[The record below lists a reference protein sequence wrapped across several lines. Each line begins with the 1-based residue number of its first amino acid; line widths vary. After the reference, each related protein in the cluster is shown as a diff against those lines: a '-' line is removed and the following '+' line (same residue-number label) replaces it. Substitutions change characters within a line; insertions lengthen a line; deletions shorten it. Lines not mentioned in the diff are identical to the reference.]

1 MITAIKN
8 ANYSFL
14 FQDASE
20 ELVRL
25 HFANK
30 LGENSLTDLELD
42 YLLVKGE
49 DGQPLKDKDGNY
61 VVNRFTSLEQYFTR
75 IGTLVAHAEHPI
87 KYLMLPLDEPCVE
100 VDANTRNITIP
111 KEFKNRVVSV
121 QGDVIAETL
130 FLRIDR
136 YFDSMDFLET
146 EAYIQWEVKNGG
158 KQGASRIPYID
169 YESEHAK
176 GKLILVWPL
185 TGAVTEKDG
194 DVSFSLR
201 FLKRKGD
208 QVVYSW
214 NSATATIAIQKA
226 LKSDFDYTEF
236 DDGSLLFKQA
246 IENSK
251 HTSEKE
257 DPDSPA
263 FFEYVLLDAPEKNAI
278 THLRADN
285 TLSMHGQAAIE
296 DQGRLTYAWKYTG
309 LGGTPVAES
318 PAIVGAKAAA
328 FKETTDTAMDV
339 EKHKVYYLEN
349 SDAQPYGYE
358 QIKNADE
365 FEAAVLAGE
374 KIFERHATLT
384 IASDKGPV
392 EDRLDVTGKYELIAT
407 NKLGFNSN
415 DTILAVTIPGP
426 IQPTYTSG
434 DENKGLHATGTFIV
448 DGAFKEFDETDKP
461 TIPGLQISV
470 VNDKAPASAYQSM
483 TYVWERNVA
492 NDSEEGTWEVVK
504 TNVYDNSTE
513 GKIGKADDVL
523 ELEAENMAPGWYRVI
538 TTSMLNRDKKS
549 EPSNIARVT
558 NLPVA
563 PQLTFPFSDAAD
575 NIDMVDADS
584 AEFQNR
590 QVVLNVATVE
600 GCYPAPIELNSD
612 ELIYEW
618 RVEQTPIEE
627 GADGFSGLGTATLT
641 IDGTKF
647 KSEYMNIDCLVSNKL
662 NGRISGASRSGIFMV
677 SF

>member
-14 FQDASE
+14 FQEASE

-25 HFANK
+25 HFAK
-30 LGENSLTDLELD
+30 ELGENSLTDLELD

-49 DGQPLKDKDGNY
+49 DGLPLQDDDGNY

-87 KYLMLPLDEPCVE
+87 KYLMLPLDEPCLE
-100 VDANTRNITIP
+100 VDANTRNITVP
-111 KEFKNRVVSV
+111 KEFKNHVVSV

-158 KQGASRIPYID
+158 KQGASKIPYID
-169 YESEHAK
+169 YESEHAQ

-194 DVSFSLR
+194 DVNFSLR

-214 NSATATIAIQKA
+214 NSATATISIQKA
-226 LKSDFDYTEF
+226 LKADFAYEEF

-257 DPDSPA
+257 DPDSPV
-263 FFEYVLLDAPEKNAI
+263 FFEYTLLDAPEKNAV
-278 THLRADN
+278 TYLKADN
-285 TLSMHGQAAIE
+285 TLSMYGQATIE

-309 LGGTPVAES
+309 LGGTPVAET
-318 PAIVGAKAAA
+318 PAMHGAKGAD
-328 FKETTDTAMDV
+328 FKPSSDLAMDT
-339 EKHKVYYLEN
+339 EKHKVYYLK
-349 SDAQPYGYE
+349 DLTVLPYGYKE
-358 QIKNADE
+358 IKNADE
-365 FEAAVLAGE
+365 FNAALTNDE
-374 KIFERHATLT
+374 TIYERYATLA
-384 IASDKGPV
+384 IESGKGPV
-392 EDRLDVTGKYELIAT
+392 ADSDTVTGKYELIAT
-407 NKLGFNSN
+407 NKLGFNSD
-415 DTILAVTIPGP
+415 DTVLAVTIPGP
-426 IQPTYTSG
+426 VQPTYTTG
-434 DENKGLHATGTFIV
+434 DENKGLPKNGTFIV
-448 DGAFKEFDETDKP
+448 DGAFMELDELGEP
-461 TIPGLQISV
+461 TVPGMKVAVI
-470 VNDKAPASAYQSM
+470 NDGAPAYAYQEM
-483 TYVWERNVA
+483 TYRWMRNVES
-492 NDSEEGTWEVVK
+492 DKEEGTWEEVK
-504 TNVYDNSTE
+504 ANVYNNTTE
-513 GKIGKADDVL
+513 GKIGKADDAL
-523 ELEAENMAPGWYRVI
+523 ELAAENMLPGWYRVI
-538 TTSMLNRDKKS
+538 TTSMLNRDEKS

-563 PQLTFPFSDAAD
+563 PQLTFPFNEEDD
-575 NIDMVDADS
+575 NIDIINADS
-584 AEFQNR
+584 AEINNR
-590 QVVLNVATVE
+590 QVVLTIATVE
-600 GCYPAPIELNSD
+600 DSYPAPIELHTD

-618 RVEQTPIEE
+618 RIEQVPIEE
-627 GADGFSGLGTATLT
+627 GAEGFSGLGTAVLT

-647 KSEYMNIDCLVSNKL
+647 KNQYMNIDCLVSNKL
-662 NGRISGASRSGIFMV
+662 NGKLSDASRSGIFLV

>member
-25 HFANK
+25 HFANE
-30 LGENSLTDLELD
+30 LGENSLTELELD

-49 DGQPLKDKDGNY
+49 DGQPLKDDKGNY

-136 YFDSMDFLET
+136 YFDSMDLLET
-146 EAYIQWEVKNGG
+146 EAYIQWETKDGQN
-158 KQGASRIPYID
+158 QGASKIPYID

-185 TGAVTEKDG
+185 TGAITEKDG
-194 DVSFSLR
+194 DVNFSLR

-208 QVVYSW
+208 QIVYSW
-214 NSATATIAIQKA
+214 NSAIATIAIQKA
-226 LKSDFDYTEF
+226 LKADFPYTEF

-257 DPDSPA
+257 DPDSPE
-263 FFEYVLLDAPEKNAI
+263 FFEYILLDAPEKNAV
-278 THLRADN
+278 THLKADN
-285 TLSMHGQAAIE
+285 TLSMYGQATIN
-296 DQGRLTYAWKYTG
+296 DQGRLTYAWKYTS
-309 LGGTPVAES
+309 LGGTPVVES
-318 PAIVGAKAAA
+318 PSFNGAMGAD
-328 FKETTDTAMDV
+328 FKETTDTVMDTA
-339 EKHKVYYLEN
+339 KHKVYYLEN
-349 SDAQPYGYE
+349 SSAQPYGYE
-358 QIKNADE
+358 QIKNEDE
-365 FEAAVLAGE
+365 FNAAIEA
-374 KIFERHATLT
+374 KTPIFERYATLV
-384 IASDKGPV
+384 IADGEGPV
-392 EDRLDVTGKYELIAT
+392 ADSEVVTGKYELIAT
-407 NKLGFNSN
+407 NKLGFNSE
-415 DTILAVTIPGP
+415 DTILAVTIPAP
-426 IQPTYTSG
+426 IEPTYTTG
-434 DENKGLHATGTFIV
+434 DENKGLPANGTFII
-448 DGAFKEFDETDKP
+448 DGAFKELDEAGEP
-461 TIPGLQISV
+461 TVDGMKIAVI
-470 VNDKAPASAYQSM
+470 NDNAPAYAYQSM
-483 TYVWERNVA
+483 TYRWLRNVES
-492 NDSEEGTWEVVK
+492 DSEEGTWDEVKV
-504 TNVYDNSTE
+504 NVYDNTTE

-523 ELEAENMAPGWYRVI
+523 ELDAEDMIPGWYKVI
-538 TTSMLNRDKKS
+538 TTSMLNRDS
-549 EPSNIARVT
+549 ESTPSNVARVT

-563 PQLTFPFSDAAD
+563 PTLTFPFDED
-575 NIDMVDADS
+575 KNNIDIVDADS
-584 AEFQNR
+584 AEINDR
-590 QVVLNVATVE
+590 QVVLTVATVE
-600 GCYPAPIELNSD
+600 GCYPAPMELNSD

-618 RVEQTPIEE
+618 RIEQTPIEE

-647 KSEYMNIDCLVSNKL
+647 QNQYMNIDCLVSNKL
-662 NGRISGASRSGIFMV
+662 NGRISDASRSGIFLV
-677 SF
+677 NF